1 MYVCRSKLNF
11 LRSTELGQGAA
22 FIKVN
27 KTESAAQY
35 AIVLSGLLKAERQN
49 AKFR

>member
-11 LRSTELGQGAA
+11 LRRTELGQGAA
-22 FIKVN
+22 FIKVTE
-27 KTESAAQY
+27 TESAAQY